1 MTSIIRWLLAFGTSL
16 ALVLSGS
23 LSANAGPTAAGPG
36 SASAPQRWGASAR
49 ADSDATAD
57 LLGIERSPAYAALA
71 SVGVGAINPAD
82 YVCGPTDFS
91 AYAAGLSRA
100 LTPQERTFLSS
111 YPQVLDIPTVDA
123 ILYGSSTD
131 ARYDLRSDDRH
142 SLTKTFSTLQRFWDI
157 PSADIQLVAMHG
169 SVLQDPVRVARVLQL
184 PLPGFGLS
192 PAAAQQAAQEIAAG
206 TRGGLLAGGAN
217 ALLTLNAFAFTPSVF
232 PSPLM
237 QGLPDKMIVGDG
249 IVDAMNALGVGDVG
263 PRVIMAHEFGHH
275 VQYRDK
281 IFASTLPPPE
291 ASRRV
296 ELMADAFSTYF
307 SVHAHGLSLNTK
319 RVLLAEQA
327 FFDLGDCAYTNPQ
340 HHGTPL
346 QRMRSATWAA
356 GVASAARPQGKVLPS
371 LTFAAMFE
379 RELPVLVA
387 PDAR

>member
-1 MTSIIRWLLAFGTSL
+1 MTSTLRWLVAFGASL
-16 ALVLSGS
+16 ALGLGGS
-23 LSANAGPTAAGPG
+23 PAANAGQTAAGPG
-36 SASAPQRWGASAR
+36 AFLAAQGWGASAR

-57 LLGIERSPAYAALA
+57 LVGIERSPAYAALA
-71 SVGVGAINPAD
+71 GATSGIINPAD

-100 LTPQERTFLSS
+100 LTPQERTFLST
-111 YPQVLDIPTVDA
+111 YPQVLGIPTYDA
-123 ILYGSSTD
+123 ILYGSPTD
-131 ARYDLRSDDRH
+131 PGYDLRSDYRH

-157 PSADIQLVAMHG
+157 PSADIQLISMHG

-192 PAAAQQAAQEIAAG
+192 PAAAQQAAQEIATA
-206 TRGGLLAGGAN
+206 TRNGLLAGGAN
-217 ALLTLNAFAFTPSVF
+217 PLLTLNAFAFTPSIY
-232 PSPLM
+232 PPLM
-237 QGLPDKMIVGDG
+237 KGLPDKMVIGDG

-275 VQYRDK
+275 VQYRDD
-281 IFASTLPPPE
+281 IFDSTLPPPE
-291 ASRRV
+291 ASRRT

-307 SVHAHGLSLNTK
+307 AVHAHGLSLNTK
-319 RVLLAEQA
+319 RVLLAEKA

-379 RELPVLVA
+379 RELPILVA
-387 PDAR
+387 PDAH